1 MLFVELRCFYCGKF
15 VELICVNE
23 MMINNAQKTSRKKR
37 KENIRSEKW
46 QSHYDM
52 TVMFFCGEKLICN
65 LIFT

>member
-1 MLFVELRCFYCGKF
+1 MHRRRLGRKE
-15 VELICVNE
+15 
-23 MMINNAQKTSRKKR
+23 KKR